1 MDPGFILFPRLPVEI
16 RLAIWEYSL
25 SHWTVITFIRD
36 GERVKLVGHFPRNA
50 GETCNEARFVMKKT
64 HTFTKDYG
72 WLRFDRYIF
81 FFRDISFDR
90 EIMRSIDDGFC
101 KLIQTAIFFP
111 TSFTMFLETMEFT
124 KGCFI
129 SLQKMVVV
137 AQWDDPDNTP
147 LEVEAQRVYC
157 GEAPDRRAMFRSSP
171 SEIDFSTLFTDIQR
185 GEAFSEASV
194 AKYREKLQQVYE
206 FSQQHPE
213 ILQEGNLIHNTY
225 TALWWVFQQLD
236 AIFQFQ
242 IPDMCLR
249 TRDELM
255 VPRMPEKPG
264 ALFRP
269 LRGPSKPTRRSRRLA
284 AKAGVETE

>member
-1 MDPGFILFPRLPVEI
+1 MDPGFPLFPKLPVEI
-16 RLAIWEYSL
+16 RLAVWEYSL

-36 GERVKLVGHFPRNA
+36 GERVKLVGHFPRNV
-50 GETCNEARFVMKKT
+50 GDTCSEARSVMKKS
-64 HTFTKDYG
+64 HTFTKNYG

-81 FFRDISFDR
+81 FFRDIWFDR
-90 EIMRSIDDGFC
+90 EIIRSIDDGFC
-101 KLIQTAIFFP
+101 KLIQIAIFFP
-111 TSFTMFLETMEFT
+111 RSFTKFLETMEFT
-124 KGCFI
+124 KGLFI

-147 LEVEAQRVYC
+147 LEVEAQRVFC
-157 GEAPDRRAMFRSSP
+157 GETPDRRDMFRSSP

-185 GEAFSEASV
+185 GKAFNEASV
-194 AKYREKLQQVYE
+194 ANYRKKLQQVYE

-213 ILQEGNLIHNTY
+213 ILQEGDLIDNTY

-242 IPDMCLR
+242 IPNMYLR

-255 VPRMPEKPG
+255 VPRIPEKPG

-269 LRGPSKPTRRSRRLA
+269 LRGPSRPTRRSGRLA
-284 AKAGVETE
+284 AKTGVEIE